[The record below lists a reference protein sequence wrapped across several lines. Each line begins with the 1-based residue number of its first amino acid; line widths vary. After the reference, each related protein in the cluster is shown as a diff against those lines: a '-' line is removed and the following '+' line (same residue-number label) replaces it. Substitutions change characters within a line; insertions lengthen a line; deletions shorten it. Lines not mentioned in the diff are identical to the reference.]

1 MVLLGILTVYYGVYA
16 LAVYFMS
23 PLDAISA
30 AILAGVLM
38 LVALAH
44 GLSTLWVVRQRRLGH
59 IVAVVVTALSALSG
73 WVGMTWLELAALA
86 LNVVAF
92 VLLLGCVPRKPA

>member
-1 MVLLGILTVYYGVYA
+1 M
-16 LAVYFMS
+16 
-23 PLDAISA
+23 
-30 AILAGVLM
+30 
-38 LVALAH
+38 
-44 GLSTLWVVRQRRLGH
+44 GH